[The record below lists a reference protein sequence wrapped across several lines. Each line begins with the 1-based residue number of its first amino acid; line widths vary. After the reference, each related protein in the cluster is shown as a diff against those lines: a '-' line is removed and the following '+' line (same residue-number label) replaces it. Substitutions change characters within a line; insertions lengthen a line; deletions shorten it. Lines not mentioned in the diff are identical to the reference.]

1 MVSLVGIGY
10 LTSFLVTFQLP
21 LRLPRQSCGRK
32 LWEEGLGLGPV
43 PCVQPQRMDPGTLLQ
58 SLAQIYLLPPSP
70 FMVCSPHFSW
80 RTGSFSHLQ
89 PSCAPGVRGTVLPG
103 GHMYPLFGGYGIPG
117 RCRELTL
124 VSSVLLPHLLLIAGF
139 ANGDGQK
146 SAWWPA
152 LLGIVGATHREQDCV
167 LCSSSSPCRTTQG
180 GLYSPSLTSCAL
192 PPGPSAPP
200 GPLPSFPISLAPVHS
215 CCSRRH

>member
-21 LRLPRQSCGRK
+21 LWLPRRQSCGRK

-103 GHMYPLFGGYGIPG
+103 GHLNLLFGGYGIPG

-124 VSSVLLPHLLLIAGF
+124 VSSVLLPHLPLIAGF

-152 LLGIVGATHREQDCV
+152 LLGIVGATHREQDSTS
-167 LCSSSSPCRTTQG
+167 LPCAPAPLPAAPPRVDFI
-180 GLYSPSLTSCAL
+180 PLTSPAVPFL
-192 PPGPSAPP
+192 
-200 GPLPSFPISLAPVHS
+200 LAPLHPRDHCLLS
-215 CCSRRH
+215 PFL